1 MSAFTQLLKV
11 LSTGKNPLAGFGSQT
26 LGKVLPYSEE
36 TILSNVRKNAPEI
49 LSEGRKYGFSF
60 DPRRGK
66 FIEGGEQAGS
76 FMSSIPND
84 PTLPVKA
91 GGGVAT
97 NIDELMNVV
106 RKPEMISRLKRNE
119 YLGGYNPE
127 GTLGLDPSKRF
138 ITDYNALRSG
148 LKTNQAEGFRSKRL
162 ETYPVTES
170 QKDIARNTILKNTSL
185 ATALGSGAVASGGYI
200 STDDKSEGLGDI
212 SKLALIPLLVGGT
225 AYAALRNP
233 ASLKGASN
241 IDFLTGALAGTAEKA
256 ASATP
261 GLISKQAKKLILPTE
276 KEFIT
281 PEAIKQGT
289 VNYSK
294 FGQDANKKMQSQIKT
309 IKDDNNNEVES
320 LVYKSMKQYPE
331 EFKNLGFVPI
341 KGYDYIRGA
350 GNKKILNLD
359 EEETISFLSEN
370 IKNAVKLSNIEN
382 DSQFYVK
389 YNKFIMDN
397 ADVLSPEELASYGS
411 QFSAGASPES
421 ELKAFASFLRKPTV
435 LPEEGATRSTGVA
448 TAKAIRAQQFKDPM
462 DKFAIDLDGRLIK
475 IGNYANNKLN
485 PTDPNFITV
494 DTHAAN
500 LALGTL
506 VRKGKSFALPNLQDK
521 DVYQLFMKAYKKA
534 ADDLGMLPSEVQSAS
549 WYGWRSTYYNP
560 TRTLDQ
566 VLAQNPLTNIN
577 PIFKKYKAGKNR
589 FENIMDVKR
598 EQIVGVDYQTQKQKD
613 NFLDLA
619 LRNPPKKSLK

>member
-11 LSTGKNPLAGFGSQT
+11 LSTGKNPLAGIGSQT

-49 LSEGRKYGFSF
+49 LSSSRSGGFSF

-106 RKPEMISRLKRNE
+106 RKPEVMSRLRRNE

-185 ATALGSGAVASGGYI
+185 ATALGGGAVASGGYI
-200 STDDKSEGLGDI
+200 STDENSEGLGDI

-233 ASLKGASN
+233 ASLKGA
-241 IDFLTGALAGTAEKA
+241 FLNSSAG
-256 ASATP
+256 S
-261 GLISKQAKKLILPTE
+261 GLFSKEAKKLILPTE

-309 IKDDNNNEVES
+309 IKDDNNKEVES

-566 VLAQNPLTNIN
+566 VLAQNPLTNID

-598 EQIVGVDYQTQKQKD
+598 EQIVGVDYQTEKQK
-613 NFLDLA
+613 NLFLDLA
-619 LRNPPKKSLK
+619 LRNPPKKSPK

>member
-11 LSTGKNPLAGFGSQT
+11 LSTGKNPLAGFGAQT
-26 LGKVLPYSEE
+26 RGKFLPYSEE

-66 FIEGGEQAGS
+66 FTEAGEQAGS

-97 NIDELMNVV
+97 NVDELLNVV
-106 RKPEMISRLKRNE
+106 RKPEIMSRLQRNE

-148 LKTNQAEGFRSKRL
+148 LKTDQAEGFRSLRF
-162 ETYPVTES
+162 ENYPVTES
-170 QKDIARNTILKNTSL
+170 QKDIARNTLLKNTSL
-185 ATALGSGAVASGGYI
+185 ATALGSGAVAGADYLP
-200 STDDKSEGLGDI
+200 DQELGDVG
-212 SKLALIPLLVGGT
+212 KAALFPLLVGGT
-225 AYAALRNP
+225 AYTALRNP

-241 IDFLTGALAGTAEKA
+241 IDFLSGALAGTADK
-256 ASATP
+256 SA

-276 KEFIT
+276 KEIIT
-281 PEAIKQGT
+281 PESIKQGT

-294 FGQDANKKMQSQIKT
+294 LGQDANKKMQSQIKT
-309 IKDDNNNEVES
+309 VKDDNNKEVES
-320 LVYKSMKQYPE
+320 LIYKSMKEYPE

-341 KGYDYIRGA
+341 KGFDYIKGA
-350 GNKKILNLD
+350 GNKKILDLD
-359 EEETISFLSEN
+359 QEETVAFMAEN

-389 YNKFIMDN
+389 YNKFINDN

-448 TAKAIRAQQFKDPM
+448 TAKAIRAQQFKNPM

-613 NFLDLA
+613 KFIDMA
-619 LRNPPKKSLK
+619 LRNPPKKSSK

>member
-11 LSTGKNPLAGFGSQT
+11 LSTGKNPLAGFGAQT
-26 LGKVLPYSEE
+26 RGKILPYSEE

-66 FIEGGEQAGS
+66 FTEAGEQAGS

-97 NIDELMNVV
+97 NVDELLNVV
-106 RKPEMISRLKRNE
+106 RKPEMMSRLQRNE

-148 LKTNQAEGFRSKRL
+148 LKTDQAEGFRSLRF
-162 ETYPVTES
+162 ENYPVTES
-170 QKDIARNTILKNTSL
+170 QKDIARNTLLKNTSL
-185 ATALGSGAVASGGYI
+185 ATALGSGAVAGADYLP
-200 STDDKSEGLGDI
+200 DQELGDVG
-212 SKLALIPLLVGGT
+212 KAALFPLLVGGT
-225 AYAALRNP
+225 AYTALRNP
-233 ASLKGASN
+233 VSLKGASN
-241 IDFLTGALAGTAEKA
+241 IDFLSGALAGTADK
-256 ASATP
+256 SA

-276 KEFIT
+276 KEIIT
-281 PEAIKQGT
+281 PESIKQGT

-294 FGQDANKKMQSQIKT
+294 LGQDANKKMQSQIKT
-309 IKDDNNNEVES
+309 VKDDNNKEVES
-320 LVYKSMKQYPE
+320 LVYKSMKEYPE

-341 KGYDYIRGA
+341 KGYDYIKGA

-389 YNKFIMDN
+389 YNKFINDN

-435 LPEEGATRSTGVA
+435 LPKEGATRSTGVA
-448 TAKAIRAQQFKDPM
+448 TAKAIRAQQFKNPM

-506 VRKGKSFALPNLQDK
+506 VKKGKSFSLPNLQDK